1 MHSGYKIIEHP
12 SDLGIEAYGTSLAEA
27 FQNAAVGLMS
37 VILDVSLVE
46 SQESRIIEL
55 EANDVEQLLVRW
67 LSEILYFY
75 DGKHFVPSE
84 FSVSTL
90 TPKTLTALVRGE
102 PFSATMHRTKLDVKA
117 VTYHQLVVRKEQDG
131 AYVRVFLDI

>member
-1 MHSGYKIIEHP
+1 MHSGYKIVEHP
-12 SDLGIEAYGTSLAEA
+12 SDLGIEAYGASLAEA

-46 SQESRIIEL
+46 PQESRIVEL

-90 TPKTLTALVRGE
+90 TPKSLTALIRGE

-117 VTYHQLVVRKEQDG
+117 VTYHQLIVRKEQDG